1 MEKHYCYYRK
11 FTYDK
16 INNLEEQKEL
26 NIEFLNALIKDR
38 EESADTLEKPSM
50 KGVKSS
56 VIDKYTDQAHFIYEL
71 LQNADD
77 TKATYARFKLYHDK
91 LVFAHNGE
99 RHFSVSSPDNEEQD
113 RKNGRLGDVNAIL
126 SIGNSSKTSE
136 NTIGK
141 FGVGFKAVFQYTST
155 PYIYDPEICF
165 KIERFIVPV
174 LLESDYP
181 ERKAEETLFV
191 FPFNHEVN
199 TPDKAFEAI
208 EERLCSLVNP
218 LLFLSYLQKIDFEY
232 DDTNGNYQKEIMKE
246 YHFDST
252 IAECINLSKVID
264 DKREETKLWLFS
276 RTDDNVRNYSVGF
289 FLDKDGKLRP
299 VQQDAYCFFPTRETT
314 GLNFI
319 IHAPFLL
326 TDSREGIK
334 AGNNHNKR
342 MIDLLAE
349 LAADSLVYLRDIG
362 NEERV
367 RLIDDNIVDI
377 IPIKSLH
384 ESDWFGNIVKESEFQ
399 PFYEKIFNA
408 FRSKQIIPT
417 KRAYTIAENSYW
429 AQNHAIS
436 SVFDQKAL
444 QALMNDEEA
453 HWVFTTLPREKSQNR
468 DYIESIIGKKYID
481 EDRILSR
488 ISPAFI
494 KNRSIE
500 WLSEFYNWIDETNNR
515 IKKFCVKPIFLDN
528 KENAVPA
535 YDYEG
540 KLVLFLPTGEDN
552 DYTTV
557 NEKLLE
563 NEDIKAFLSSTIR
576 ITKPALKNEIY
587 NKILPKFKKGGKF
600 DSKAD
605 FKKLF
610 EFYMN
615 ECPPSEQKRY
625 ISELQNYDI
634 VRYTTAAKTGCY
646 RGKPKTESIYFPT
659 EELKEYFKVKLSTK
673 FVTIDD
679 YIELVGSENEK
690 FLRLFLTELGV
701 SNRIQIVDKTMTRS
715 EAENRKQ
722 WKWHHSNGEDEWS
735 EKVIDGCSESINS
748 IVAKKIIDK
757 SVFFWNTIVALVK
770 ENIDLNKELKGY
782 HRYHWH
788 QWHRESFDSINV
800 SELRTSKWLCTK
812 FGEFV
817 SPSETYATALAEE
830 YDVSTLAAKQFISF
844 LQMPFENPEFSK
856 LSPKQREAIE
866 IVRQFEEAG
875 IPKEEIGAVIAVYQ
889 RSKQPIEI
897 RQDLF
902 DIEDNRNL
910 GQEENAVQNRN
921 ENHAKTI
928 SNSPNIH
935 DMIDMDV
942 VDSDEY
948 IPKIVDYK
956 RKIERAKSKRDAEM
970 DLIEKMEELQQKAVE
985 TKRYTYGWFKALLE
999 LEALNSS
1006 ENHGNSREVSISF
1019 GKVEQESS
1027 TIRTLIL
1034 KHPTCYVPRFMEEL
1048 ADIPLILE
1056 FENETKKLPI
1066 EVINIKSYTLRVK
1079 LKPNVDISN
1088 IDFLAIKEARITAQ
1102 NPVFLL
1108 EELKKQFTRL
1118 DFDDDYNMQ
1127 RNLCS
1132 NIDFIFGPPG
1142 TGKTTYLANEIIIP
1156 KMKQD
1161 KDIKILV
1168 LTPTNKAADVIVR
1181 KIQEVMEND
1190 DSYLKW
1196 LVRFGGTDDEEIE
1209 RKGIFRD
1216 KVFDIRQLSRSV
1228 TVTTIDRF
1236 PYDFFMPNGE
1246 RHYLR
1251 NQKCDYII
1259 FDEASMIPLIK
1270 IIYPLYYKQPQ
1281 KFIIAGDPFQIEPV
1295 VALDMWKGENIY
1307 SMIKLDSFAQPTTV
1321 PHNYDVKLLTTQ
1333 YRSIPIIGEIFSKL
1347 TYDGILEHY
1356 RDNEIKSNL
1365 NLENFIEIK
1374 PLNIIKFP
1382 VSKYESIYRS
1392 KRLGGTTPYQVY
1404 SALFAYE
1411 FTIWISTIISKNNT
1425 TEKFR
1430 IGVIAAYKAQADLI
1444 DRLISAVKIPNN
1456 ISIQT
1461 GTIHGF
1467 QGDECE
1473 IIISVYNPPPSISDS
1488 KEMFL
1493 NKKNIINVSISRA
1506 KDYLFVIMPDDDTEN
1521 VNNLFLIKQMEQYIK
1536 DSEMYMEYDSHSIED
1551 IIFGNP
1557 NYLENNSF
1565 STNHQSVNVYGLP
1578 EQKYEIRSEEDTIDI
1593 QIHEK

>member
-1 MEKHYCYYRK
+1 MILINTC
-11 FTYDK
+11 DK
-16 INNLEEQKEL
+16 INNLEEQREL

-77 TKATYARFKLYHDK
+77 TKATYAKFKLYHDK

-113 RKNGRLGDVNAIL
+113 RENGKLGDVNAIL

-136 NTIGK
+136 STIGK

-199 TPDKAFEAI
+199 TPEKAFEAI
-208 EERLCSLVNP
+208 SDRLCSLVNP
-218 LLFLSYLQKIDFEY
+218 LLFLLHLKRIDFEL
-232 DDTNGNYQKEIMKE
+232 DDAKGSYQKEVMKE
-246 YHFDST
+246 YHFDGT
-252 IAECINLSKVID
+252 KAECINLCKVID
-264 DKREETKLWLFS
+264 GEREESKLWLFS
-276 RTDDNVRNYSVGF
+276 RTDENDRNYSVGF
-289 FLDKDGKLRP
+289 FLDKDGKLCP
-299 VQQDAYCFFPTRETT
+299 VQQYAYCFFPTRETT

-334 AGNNHNKR
+334 TGNGHNKK
-342 MIDLLAE
+342 MIHLLAE
-349 LAADSLVYLRDIG
+349 LAADSIVFLRDIG
-362 NEERV
+362 NEEGI

-384 ESDWFGNIVKESEFQ
+384 ERDWYGRIVKKSEFE
-399 PFYEKIFNA
+399 PFYEKILNA
-408 FRSKQIIPT
+408 FQLECIIPT
-417 KRAYTIAENSYW
+417 KGEYTIAENAYW
-429 AQNHAIS
+429 AYSHKIS
-436 SVFDQKAL
+436 SVFDDESL
-444 QALMNDEEA
+444 QALMNNSDA
-453 HWVFTTLPREKSQNR
+453 HWVFTTLARENSDYN
-468 DYIESIIGKKYID
+468 DYIDLIIDDKSFNEDWILYKINKVFIES
-481 EDRILSR
+481 
-488 ISPAFI
+488 
-494 KNRSIE
+494 RSIE
-500 WLSEFYNWIDETNNR
+500 WLSEFYNWIDETSSR
-515 IKKFCVKPIFLDN
+515 INKCKKLPIFLDSN
-528 KENAVPA
+528 GNAVPSHNQ
-535 YDYEG
+535 EG
-540 KLVLFLPTGEDN
+540 NLVLFLPAGEDSDYITIN
-552 DYTTV
+552 D
-557 NEKLLE
+557 KLLE
-563 NEDIKAFLSSTIR
+563 NEDISAFLINTIR

-587 NKILPKFKKGGKF
+587 NRILPKFKKGGNF
-600 DSKAD
+600 DSRAD

-610 EFYMN
+610 EYYMN
-615 ECPPSEQKRY
+615 ECPQIEQDSY
-625 ISELQNYDI
+625 ISELRNYDI
-634 VRYTTAAKTGCY
+634 VHYSTANQTGCY
-646 RGKPKTESIYFPT
+646 RGKPTTIYFPT
-659 EELKEYFKVKLSTK
+659 EELKKYFEVKPSAR
-673 FVTIDD
+673 FVELDD
-679 YIELVGSENEK
+679 YMELVGKENK
-690 FLRLFLTELGV
+690 KYLYSFLIELGV
-701 SNRIQIVDKTMTRS
+701 SEKIQIVDKPMTQL
-715 EAENRKQ
+715 EAKIRPYQ
-722 WKWHHSNGEDEWS
+722 WGHSNGEDEWS
-735 EKVIDGCSESINS
+735 EKVIDGCSENINLIAS
-748 IVAKKIIDK
+748 SKNIDR
-757 SVFFWNTIVALVK
+757 SVFFWNIIVGLLNT
-770 ENIDLNKELKGY
+770 ENLDLYKELKGY
-782 HRYHWH
+782 HLYHWY
-788 QWHRESFDSINV
+788 QWHKEVFDSINV
-800 SELRTSKWLCTK
+800 SKLRKSKWLCSK
-812 FGEFV
+812 SGEFV
-817 SPSETYATALAEE
+817 SPSATYVDDLAEG
-830 YDVSTLAAKQFISF
+830 YDVSTSAAKQFINF
-844 LQMPFENPEFSK
+844 LKMPFENPELSR
-856 LSPKQREAIE
+856 LSPEQRKDIE
-866 IVRQFEEAG
+866 TARKLREAG
-875 IPKEEIGAVIAVYQ
+875 IPDEELDEVIAIYQ
-889 RSKQPIEI
+889 QSKQPFKNPYESTYYENSSNILYGNNVVESEDENFI
-897 RQDLF
+897 RTTYKTQKTNHTIDT
-902 DIEDNRNL
+902 DN
-910 GQEENAVQNRN
+910 
-921 ENHAKTI
+921 
-928 SNSPNIH
+928 
-935 DMIDMDV
+935 M
-942 VDSDEY
+942 DSDEY
-948 IPKIVDYK
+948 MPKIVDYK
-956 RKIERAKSKRDAEM
+956 KKIERAKSKRDAEL
-970 DLIEKMEELQQKAVE
+970 DLIEKMEELQQKAME
-985 TKRYTYGWFKALLE
+985 AQHYTYNWFKTLLE
-999 LEALNSS
+999 LEVLNSS
-1006 ENHGNSREVSISF
+1006 ENHNNSREVSITF

-1027 TIRTLIL
+1027 TNRTLIL
-1034 KHPTCYVPRFMEEL
+1034 KHPTCYIPRFMEEL
-1048 ADIPLILE
+1048 ADIPLILV
-1056 FENETKKLPI
+1056 FEDETKKLPI

-1079 LKPNVDISN
+1079 LKPNVDVSN
-1088 IDFLAIKEARITAQ
+1088 IDFSAVKEARITAQ

-1108 EELKKQFTRL
+1108 EELKKQFAGL
-1118 DFDDDYNMQ
+1118 SFDDDYNMQ
-1127 RNLCS
+1127 SNLCS

-1161 KDIKILV
+1161 EDVKVLV

-1190 DSYLKW
+1190 DSYIDW

-1209 RKGIFRD
+1209 RTGVYRD
-1216 KVFDIRQLSRSV
+1216 KTFDIRQLCRSV

-1251 NQKCDYII
+1251 NQKWDYII

-1270 IIYPLYYKQPQ
+1270 IIYPLYHRQPK

-1307 SMIKLDSFAQPTTV
+1307 SMVKLDSFAKPITV

-1356 RDNEIKSNL
+1356 RNNESMSCL
-1365 NLENFIEIK
+1365 NIENYIDIK

-1404 SALFAYE
+1404 SALFTYE
-1411 FTIWISTIISKNNT
+1411 FTIWLSTIISQNNT
-1425 TEKFR
+1425 TEKFS

-1444 DRLISAVKIPNN
+1444 DRLISAIKIPNN

-1467 QGDECE
+1467 QGDECD

-1493 NKKNIINVSISRA
+1493 SKKNIINVSISRA

-1521 VNNLFLIKQMEQYIK
+1521 VNNLFLIKRMEQYIK
-1536 DSEMYMEYDSHSIED
+1536 DSKMYMEYDSHSIEYM
-1551 IIFGNP
+1551 IFGNST
-1557 NYLENNSF
+1557 YLEDNSF
-1565 STNHQSVNVYGLP
+1565 STSHQRVNVYGLP

-1593 QIHEK
+1593 QIH